1 MPQIIVEDG
10 TIVAGA
16 NSYMNVAQLRLRA
29 DFNGIDLAA
38 ATDDDL
44 ERFLIDSFRYL
55 DSRESEF
62 SGHVVENSQPS
73 AWPRKNAKIKCRIE
87 IGFDEI
93 PGILLDAQTFLVG
106 QLKGG
111 LQLYKTASQLTGDER
126 GTFTS
131 ERTLGPLTIKTNSY
145 PSSASL
151 DASSG
156 ASSDKRPVCIP
167 QLEAILSPIMES
179 SSSAGNSFPTVRT

>member
-1 MPQIIVEDG
+1 MPEIIVEDG

-16 NSYMNVAQLRLRA
+16 NSYMNVAELRLRA
-29 DFNGIDLAA
+29 DFNGIDLSP

-62 SGHVVENSQPS
+62 SGEVSLNSQPS
-73 AWPRKNAKIKCRIE
+73 AWPRKNARIKCRIE
-87 IGFDEI
+87 IGTDEI
-93 PGILLDAQTFLVG
+93 PDILLDAQTFLVG

-111 LQLYKTASQLTGDER
+111 LRLYKTASQLAGDER

-131 ERTLGPLTIKTNSY
+131 ERTLGPLTIRTNSY

-156 ASSDKRPVCIP
+156 AASDKGPVCIP
-167 QLEAILSPIMES
+167 QLEAILSPIMEGLS
-179 SSSAGNSFPTVRT
+179 SVGNLFPTVRA

>member
-16 NSYMNVAQLRLRA
+16 NSYMNVADLRLRA
-29 DFNGIDLAA
+29 DFNGVDLTV

-62 SGHVVENSQPS
+62 SGYVVENSQPS
-73 AWPRKNAKIKCRIE
+73 AWPRKNAKVKCRIE
-87 IGFDEI
+87 IGSDEI
-93 PGILLDAQTFLVG
+93 PDILLDAQTFLVG
-106 QLKGG
+106 QLKSG
-111 LQLYKTASQLTGDER
+111 LRLYKTPRELAGDER

-131 ERTLGPLTIKTNSY
+131 ERTLGPLTIRTDAY

-156 ASSDKRPVCIP
+156 AASDKGPVCIP
-167 QLEAILSPIMES
+167 QLEAILSPIMKDS
-179 SSSAGNSFPTVRT
+179 SSVGNLFPTVRT